1 MSDHQPDPEVIEFD
15 SASEPEQDLEAELA
29 PGTLAAI
36 WENHR
41 SLRRR
46 VTAGSFLTEWPKNPK
61 GQSTEGIPSVAAM
74 SLNPLVLE
82 AIAEWW
88 CPFQPTPKAVPV
100 NVLRREVWLTNK
112 NTSLK
117 SSLHSTVHFKTS
129 YSFCYAVLVVRSILL
144 INAGPAGCRVP
155 QDHGT
160 RFRCS
165 FQPF

>member
-1 MSDHQPDPEVIEFD
+1 MSDREQADVIEPE
-15 SASEPEQDLEAELA
+15 SASEPEQDQLEGELA

-46 VTAGSFLTEWPKNPK
+46 VSAGSYLTEWPKNPK

-82 AIAEWW
+82 SIAQWW

-100 NVLRREVWLTNK
+100 NVLRKEVWWTNEK
-112 NTSLK
+112 KYIFIT
-117 SSLHSTVHFKTS
+117 
-129 YSFCYAVLVVRSILL
+129 
-144 INAGPAGCRVP
+144 
-155 QDHGT
+155 
-160 RFRCS
+160 
-165 FQPF
+165 